1 MEIFINRFFDHV
13 LILFIHVHTLCYDQD
28 ADWQEF
34 YDETRRLC
42 DLRLFQPM
50 LKLMEPKGN
59 RDETILNTEIGKN
72 ILFTLLRKISQII

>member
-1 MEIFINRFFDHV
+1 MSMNDFFMV
-13 LILFIHVHTLCYDQD
+13 FLQD

-42 DLRLFQPM
+42 DLRLFLPM

-59 RDETILNTEIGKN
+59 RDEKMLNTEIGWLSYN
-72 ILFTLLRKISQII
+72 VDV